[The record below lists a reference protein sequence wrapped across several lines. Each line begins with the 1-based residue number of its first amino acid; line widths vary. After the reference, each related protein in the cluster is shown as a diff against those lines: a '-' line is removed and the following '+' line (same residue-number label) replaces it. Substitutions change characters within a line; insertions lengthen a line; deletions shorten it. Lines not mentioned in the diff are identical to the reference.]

1 MAKPKIKGRSG
12 GATGLFFTNPKKG
25 LEFINSGCEILN
37 CVLAGSGG
45 GWPLGRISNVVGDKS
60 TGKTLLAIEAMANF
74 NHQYP
79 DGTMCYAE
87 TEAAFDD
94 NYARALGMDM
104 SHVLRPKVDT
114 VEDLFDDMVEFL
126 AKVGKKGRGLY
137 IVDSLDALSD
147 KAEKGRGIDAPT
159 YGASKPKQLGQLFR
173 RLIKPL
179 ERSLVHVMI
188 ISQTRDNIG
197 VTFGEKHTRSGGRAL
212 DFYASQILWLANLGQ
227 LKKTIEGITRT
238 VGVQVKSKC
247 KKNKIDLPFRECSF
261 DILFGY
267 GIDDITSNLNYLKS
281 VRHQYKIDGRY
292 VDSGGTFRRLLENAG
307 SKYRAELIGDLN
319 KTVMDVW
326 HQKETK
332 FLPERGKYAERASYE
347 EQREQR
353 GESE

>member
-1 MAKPKIKGRSG
+1 MFFASPKSHI
-12 GATGLFFTNPKKG
+12 
-25 LEFINSGCEILN
+25 EFIHSGCEILN
-37 CVLAGSGG
+37 CVLGG
-45 GWPLGRISNVVGDKS
+45 GWPLGRIANVVGDKS
-60 TGKTLLAIEAMANF
+60 TGKTLLGIEAMANF
-74 NHQYP
+74 GRQYP

-104 SHVLRPKVDT
+104 TQVIRPRVDT

-126 AKVGKKGRGLY
+126 SRVGKQGRGLY

-147 KAEKGRGIDAPT
+147 KAEKGRGMEEPT
-159 YGASKPKQLGQLFR
+159 YGTSKPKQLGQLFR

-188 ISQTRDNIG
+188 ISQTRDAIG
-197 VTFGEKHTRSGGRAL
+197 VTFGEKHTRSGGKAL

-227 LKKTIEGITRT
+227 MKRTIEGVTRT
-238 VGVQVKSKC
+238 IGVQVKAKC

-267 GIDDITSNLNYLKS
+267 GIDDFTSNLNYLKS
-281 VRHQYKIDGRY
+281 VRHQFKIDGRY
-292 VDSGGTFRRLLENAG
+292 IDSGGTFKRLLENAG
-307 SKYRAELIGDLN
+307 PKYRAELIGDLN
-319 KTVMDVW
+319 RAVIEAWQKT
-326 HQKETK
+326 ETK
-332 FLPERGKYAERASYE
+332 FIQKRGKYEDRNE
-347 EQREQR
+347 